1 MPAEIKRSVTLSGH
15 RTSITLEPEFW
26 SALKE
31 IACSRKISV
40 NELVRR
46 IDEGRVGDMSP
57 RGLSSEV
64 RVHILKHFKE
74 GAACDNAETLDTD

>member
-31 IACSRKISV
+31 IACTRKISV
-40 NELVRR
+40 NELVRQ
-46 IDEGRVGDMSP
+46 IDEGRDGEDP

-64 RVHILKHFKE
+64 RVHVLAHFKD
-74 GAACDNAETLDTD
+74 AAPCDTTSKG

>member
-1 MPAEIKRSVTLSGH
+1 MPGDIKRSVTIAGH

-31 IACSRKISV
+31 MACTRKISV
-40 NELVRR
+40 NELVRK
-46 IDEGRVGDMSP
+46 IDETRNRADP

-64 RVHILKHFKE
+64 RVHILRHFKD
-74 GAACDNAETLDTD
+74 ATACDTTDR

>member
-1 MPAEIKRSVTLSGH
+1 MTAEIKRSVTIAGH

-31 IACSRKISV
+31 IACTRRVSV

-46 IDEGRVGDMSP
+46 IDAGRDPDGGQ
-57 RGLSSEV
+57 GLSSAV
-64 RVHILKHFKE
+64 RVHVLAHFRDA
-74 GAACDNAETLDTD
+74 AACARRNG

>member
-1 MPAEIKRSVTLSGH
+1 MPEDIKRSVTLSGH

-31 IACSRKISV
+31 IACTRKISV
-40 NELVRR
+40 NELVRQ
-46 IDEGRVGDMSP
+46 IDEGRSQADP

-64 RVHILKHFKE
+64 RVHVLEHFKM
-74 GAACDNAETLDTD
+74 TDTCTNDT

>member
-31 IACSRKISV
+31 IACTRKISV

-46 IDEGRVGDMSP
+46 IDEGRVGDDAP

-64 RVHILKHFKE
+64 RVHILDHFKTR
-74 GAACDNAETLDTD
+74 AACDTDLTDGE

>member
-31 IACSRKISV
+31 IACTRKISV

-46 IDEGRVGDMSP
+46 IDEGRDDQDP

-64 RVHILKHFKE
+64 RVHILAHFKTA
-74 GAACDNAETLDTD
+74 AACEATAKG

>member
-1 MPAEIKRSVTLSGH
+1 MAAEIKRSVTIAGH

-31 IACSRKISV
+31 MACTRKVSV
-40 NELVRR
+40 NELVRS
-46 IDEGRVGDMSP
+46 IDAARDRESP

-64 RVHILKHFKE
+64 RVHVLAHFKTA
-74 GAACDNAETLDTD
+74 AACSDDDAEPA

>member
-31 IACSRKISV
+31 MACTRKVSV
-40 NELVRR
+40 NELVRQ
-46 IDEGRVGDMSP
+46 IDEGRDRDDP

-64 RVHILKHFKE
+64 RVHVLAHFKQ
-74 GAACDNAETLDTD
+74 APACATDDQT

>member
-31 IACSRKISV
+31 MACTRKVSV
-40 NELVRR
+40 NELVRQ
-46 IDEGRVGDMSP
+46 IDEGRDGDDP

-64 RVHILKHFKE
+64 RVHVLAHFKQ
-74 GAACDNAETLDTD
+74 APTCTTDNQT